1 MKCKEGGDCCGH
13 QQATCHQLPMEPE
26 VGAPRYVHQAGVR
39 LVRVLASAS
48 VILSAV
54 FLPRAAAADSDGPG
68 WVLSHHSFEKTLTY
82 DDRLGDWLT
91 SAATMPLRDRVQLL
105 PPVTD
110 RYALMWNKKA
120 VTSKNFEIAFT
131 YRAVP
136 YENQDGMFAFWI
148 GSENF
153 TTSYDEQAIIAVKNW
168 TQGLSNVGL
177 TFFSNRPN
185 FRGVAVFF
193 MGVDRKGELRPSV
206 TGVLCDGVKSL
217 VEAEFPAQ
225 EEGKQ
230 GPVQTKFVDWRKSGV
245 EIKVRISK
253 DSVTG
258 SWLAP
263 GTKEWV
269 QLFQLPA
276 EAAIRDMTE
285 AYIGF
290 SGYSGS
296 NSSLELDMSRLE
308 TRNFDAQHSGEQQD
322 ALEEGS
328 SEWLKVLEEEKR
340 YIDQRSQKEA
350 VEKLTKLLSEHVERY
365 NAVGEQVKSELLWME
380 KRITG
385 LEKDIDGFV
394 STLQA
399 YNPDTGHVEAT
410 LVKEHIHQV
419 KSVLTQHTDK
429 HDAKVSQVHGLAR
442 DLKAQGSEIL
452 SPEGAK
458 KVEGIADQAAKLEQ
472 HASSGTLRTNGMLI
486 VLVLAV
492 AVLGLLFLNRMRY
505 YEKKHYF

>member
-1 MKCKEGGDCCGH
+1 M
-13 QQATCHQLPMEPE
+13 APE
-26 VGAPRYVHQAGVR
+26 VSAPRCLHQAGVR
-39 LVRVLASAS
+39 LVRVSAATSVVLLAA
-48 VILSAV
+48 L
-54 FLPRAAAADSDGPG
+54 LPRAAAAAAAAAATDGPG

-120 VTSKNFEIAFT
+120 VSSKSFEISFT

-153 TTSYDEQAIIAVKNW
+153 TASYDEQAIIAVKNW
-168 TQGLSNVGL
+168 TQGLSSVGL
-177 TFFSNRPN
+177 TFFSNRPT
-185 FRGVAVFF
+185 FRGIGVIFL
-193 MGVDRKGELRPSV
+193 GVDRQGAPRPSI
-206 TGVLCDGVKSL
+206 TGVLCDGAKSL
-217 VEAEFPAQ
+217 VETEFPAS
-225 EEGKQ
+225 EEGKE
-230 GPVQTKFVDWRKSGV
+230 GPMQTKFVDWRQSGV
-245 EIKVRISK
+245 EMKVRIAK
-253 DSVTG
+253 DSVIG
-258 SWLAP
+258 SWRAP

-276 EAAIRDMTE
+276 EAVLRDMND
-285 AYIGF
+285 AYVGF

-296 NSSLELDMSRLE
+296 ESSLELDMSRLE
-308 TRNFDAQHSGEQQD
+308 TRNFDAQHAGEQQD
-322 ALEEGS
+322 TLDEGS
-328 SEWLKVLEEEKR
+328 EEWLKVLEEEKR

-350 VEKLTKLLSEHVERY
+350 VEKLTKLLKDHVERY
-365 NAVGEQVKSELLWME
+365 NTVGEQVKSELLWME

-394 STLQA
+394 TTLQA

-410 LVKEHIHQV
+410 LVKEHIHHV
-419 KSVLTQHTDK
+419 KSVLTQHTDV
-429 HDAKVSQVHGLAR
+429 HDAKLTEVHNVAR
-442 DLKAQGSEIL
+442 QLKVKGADIL
-452 SPEGAK
+452 GAEGRA
-458 KVEGIADQAAKLEQ
+458 KVETVANQAHALEQ
-472 HASSGTLRTNGMLI
+472 HASSGTLRTNSMLI